1 MENFTL
7 SQLNEI
13 VGLNAGNEI
22 VFTSRQFKQ
31 INASNEASYF
41 IEALDQDLIG
51 LVYVTDRGE
60 DASTRYRMSTDSLMS
75 VESYDNFASDA
86 QAQPRADEAG
96 VNTAAI

>member
-7 SQLNEI
+7 SQLNEM
-13 VGLNAGNEI
+13 VSLNAGNET

-60 DASTRYRMSTDSLMS
+60 DASTRYRLSTDSLMS
-75 VESYDNFASDA
+75 VEAYDNVASDA
-86 QAQPRADEAG
+86 QAQPRADESG
-96 VNTAAI
+96 GNTADI

>member
-75 VESYDNFASDA
+75 VESYDNVASDA